1 MEVARVGSSKKVSFP
16 QLMAMLTITTCH
28 LELSPALGNGGLE
41 LSPWAGP
48 GHDTECSQ
56 QTLASNSLTQV
67 PTPGWAPRPFPVSTC
82 QHLSGGPWGR
92 HFSHLC
98 LSLKTSHGPAS
109 WPLGACSL
117 SLLGAAVAP
126 SRPHPGSYRGCSRRF
141 SPPALRSLRVP
152 LAGGPCRCPTA
163 LHPAPTSRSRAAWLR
178 NDSASRGRPWPVSL
192 SEALA
197 QLHHP
202 RGLAFWGPLVDL
214 AAALKQERL

>member
-16 QLMAMLTITTCH
+16 QLMAMLAISTCH

-67 PTPGWAPRPFPVSTC
+67 LTPGWAPRPFPVSTC

-98 LSLKTSHGPAS
+98 LSLKTSDGPAS

-141 SPPALRSLRVP
+141 SPPPLGSLRVP
-152 LAGGPCRCPTA
+152 LAGGPCRCPRHQLCILLPPPEA
-163 LHPAPTSRSRAAWLR
+163 ERPGCVMIPPAEGAHGRFPCRRRWPSSTTHGAWPSGARWSTL
-178 NDSASRGRPWPVSL
+178 L
-192 SEALA
+192 L
-197 QLHHP
+197 L
-202 RGLAFWGPLVDL
+202 
-214 AAALKQERL
+214 